1 MDWQL
6 IASGFV
12 IGVAVAAPIGPINLM
27 AIRNTLNHG
36 FPAGVFTGTG
46 AVLGD
51 GTFAVFA
58 AFGITAVSQFVI
70 GYALWIQ
77 SIGGLILIATGLH
90 IMRSPADLTG
100 TASVPPRSRPLALVG
115 ATYVLTI
122 TNPATMMGFIAI
134 FGGVGNLVSKPG
146 DYAGAT
152 AMVAAVMLG
161 SFAWWLVVSWLASL
175 LRERM
180 AGRALKY
187 VNWVAGAVIVLF
199 GLAIFVR
206 LFLAQQG

>member
-6 IASGFV
+6 IASGIV
-12 IGVAVAAPIGPINLM
+12 IGIAVAAPIGPINLM
-27 AIRNTLNHG
+27 AIRNTLSHG
-36 FPAGVFTGTG
+36 FGAGVFTGTG

-58 AFGITAVSQFVI
+58 AFGITAVSEFVI
-70 GYALWIQ
+70 GYATWIQ
-77 SIGGLILIATGLH
+77 AIGGLILIATGVH
-90 IMRSPADLTG
+90 IIRAPAELPGDMQ
-100 TASVPPRSRPLALVG
+100 VPPRRHPFALVG

-122 TNPATMMGFIAI
+122 TNPATLMGFIAI
-134 FGGVGNLVSKPG
+134 FGGVGNLVSRPG

-152 AMVAAVMLG
+152 AMVAAVMFG
-161 SFAWWLVVSWLASL
+161 SLVWWLIVSWLASR

-180 AGRALKY
+180 ARGALKY
-187 VNWVAGAVIVLF
+187 VNWGSGAVIVLF

-206 LFLAQQG
+206 LVWSHQG

>member
-12 IGVAVAAPIGPINLM
+12 IGIAVAAPIGPINLM
-27 AIRNTLNHG
+27 AIRNTLSHG
-36 FPAGVFTGTG
+36 FAAGVFTGTG

-70 GYALWIQ
+70 GYAVWIQ
-77 SIGGLILIATGLH
+77 AVGGIILIATGFH
-90 IMRSPADLTG
+90 IMRAPPDLG
-100 TASVPPRSRPLALVG
+100 GGAPDPPRSRPLALVG

-161 SFAWWLVVSWLASL
+161 SLAWWLFVSWLASL
-175 LRERM
+175 LRERL
-180 AGRALKY
+180 AARALKH
-187 VNWVAGAVIVLF
+187 VNWGSGAVIVLF

>member
-6 IASGFV
+6 IASGFI
-12 IGVAVAAPIGPINLM
+12 IGIAVAAPIGPINLM
-27 AIRNTLNHG
+27 AIRNTLSHG
-36 FPAGVFTGTG
+36 FGAGVFTGTG

-70 GYALWIQ
+70 GYAVWIQ
-77 SIGGLILIATGLH
+77 AIGGIILIATGLH
-90 IMRSPADLTG
+90 IMRSPPDLAG
-100 TASVPPRSRPLALVG
+100 DAAAPPRSRPLALVG

-152 AMVAAVMLG
+152 AMVTAVMLG
-161 SFAWWLVVSWLASL
+161 SFAWWLFVSWLASL
-175 LRERM
+175 LRERL
-180 AGRALKY
+180 AARALRY
-187 VNWVAGAVIVLF
+187 VNWGSGAVIVLF